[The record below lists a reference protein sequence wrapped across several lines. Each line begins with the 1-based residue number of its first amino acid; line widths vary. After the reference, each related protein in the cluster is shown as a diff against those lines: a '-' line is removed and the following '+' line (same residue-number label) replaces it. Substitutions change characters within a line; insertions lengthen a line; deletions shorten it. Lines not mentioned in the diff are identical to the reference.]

1 MHKDKANVGDV
12 VRSYDF
18 KPMEGRGDCYI
29 EGIVVEK
36 GAGHYKIAVQNRVFD
51 GMSEAPAVGEYVIT
65 HFEQLFMEY
74 ESRIMKLI
82 NTEEMKETTFQTFEG
97 IWA

>member
-18 KPMEGRGDCYI
+18 KPLEDRGDCYI

-36 GAGHYKIAVQNRVFD
+36 GAGHYKIAVQNRVWD
-51 GMSEAPAVGEYVIT
+51 GKTEGIEVGEYVIT
-65 HFEQLFMEY
+65 HFEQIFMEY
-74 ESRIMKLI
+74 EDRIMKLT
-82 NTEEMKETTFQTFEG
+82 NPEELGE
-97 IWA
+97 AA